1 MGKPRAYPVSLA
13 SGKPH
18 LVRLSLFGSG
28 LSGLGKEEFMN
39 IVVKP
44 EPNEE
49 NPLWKY
55 FSHNKGRMI
64 LKWHHYFDIYH
75 NHFCR
80 FRDQPVTILEIGAY
94 QGGSLQMWK
103 SYFGPNA
110 KIYGVDIN
118 PRCKELE
125 EDQIR
130 IFIGDQAD
138 RGFLRELRE
147 EIGHIDIVIDD
158 GGHTMIQQITTFEE
172 LFPFIGETG
181 IYLVEDLHTSYWEE
195 YGGGYKRNGSFIE
208 YAKRFMDSI
217 INAWHSRDPKLLP
230 NILTSYWKE
239 YRGGYKR
246 NGSFIE
252 YAKGFIDS
260 INAWHSRDPKLVPN
274 ILTKSATGIHFY
286 DSVLVIEKYP
296 NNTKPNASRTGKKS
310 F

>member
-1 MGKPRAYPVSLA
+1 
-13 SGKPH
+13 
-18 LVRLSLFGSG
+18 
-28 LSGLGKEEFMN
+28 MN
-39 IVVKP
+39 IVVRP

-55 FSHNKGRMI
+55 FSHNEGRMI
-64 LKWHHYFDIYH
+64 IKSHNYFDIYH

-80 FRDQPVTILEIGAY
+80 FRDQPVTVLEIGVAD
-94 QGGSLQMWK
+94 GGSLQMWK
-103 SYFGPNA
+103 SYFGPDA

-125 EDQIR
+125 EDQIK
-130 IFIGDQAD
+130 IFIGDQSD
-138 RGFLRELRE
+138 RGFLRVLRE

-158 GGHTMIQQITTFEE
+158 GGHMMIQQITSFEE

-181 IYLVEDLHTSYWEE
+181 IYLVEDLSTSYSQA
-195 YGGGYKRNGSFIE
+195 YGGGYKRDGSFIN
-208 YAKRFMDSI
+208 YAKGFINNI
-217 INAWHSRDPKLLP
+217 IDALHSRELKLL
-230 NILTSYWKE
+230 LKTLKRYWKE
-239 YRGGYKR
+239 NRRGYNR

-260 INAWHSRDPKLVPN
+260 INAWLSDDPKLAPN
-274 ILTKSATGIHFY
+274 ILTKSVTGIHFY

-296 NNTKPNASRTGKKS
+296 NNSKPITSSTGKRS